1 MDFRFSGSGIVFR
14 DAAHEDRLKS
24 SGGVLVDLL
33 VKLIVDLFPNNDDVR
48 HGHPPR
54 LSCSDWGES
63 FLLVAEILAQPC
75 HVCAR
80 ASHFAFLGR
89 RLKKSLGRALGGGR
103 CSGERLRGISD
114 RVGTFA
120 LLRFQAPVLV
130 DWEERPTGPR
140 ALAQQV
146 SETTSAERVPVAHRL
161 EQSKNRGA
169 IAAIALG
176 LIEGSVGD
184 GEKLLF
190 ADFGGDRRN
199 SDAGGDGKHDLAEA
213 AGLLASLEAEVTSL
227 MAAVRRDVRGES
239 ARAR

>member
-33 VKLIVDLFPNNDDVR
+33 VKLIVDLSPNNDDVR
-48 HGHPPR
+48 HGHPPG

-140 ALAQQV
+140 ALTQQV
-146 SETTSAERVPVAHRL
+146 SETTSTERVPVAHRL
-161 EQSKNRGA
+161 EQSENRGA

-176 LIEGSVGD
+176 LIEGSVGATCAARVRAP
-184 GEKLLF
+184 GECALALQGIPLPDPF
-190 ADFGGDRRN
+190 YVPTPAGRPFRRGRFTIPGPMN
-199 SDAGGDGKHDLAEA
+199 NPL
-213 AGLLASLEAEVTSL
+213 GLL
-227 MAAVRRDVRGES
+227 
-239 ARAR
+239 